1 MLHSF
6 PKGIIKTCNPSPAQ
20 AETLEAK
27 VNLTQLK
34 FVSSQAVARG
44 AKSARHPSSAL
55 TARALPFLISLFR
68 LIQLAFFHVA
78 HSRAAE
84 TARALA

>member
-6 PKGIIKTCNPSPAQ
+6 PKGIIKTCNASPAR

-44 AKSARHPSSAL
+44 AKSARRPSSAL

-78 HSRAAE
+78 HSSRRD
-84 TARALA
+84 RALA